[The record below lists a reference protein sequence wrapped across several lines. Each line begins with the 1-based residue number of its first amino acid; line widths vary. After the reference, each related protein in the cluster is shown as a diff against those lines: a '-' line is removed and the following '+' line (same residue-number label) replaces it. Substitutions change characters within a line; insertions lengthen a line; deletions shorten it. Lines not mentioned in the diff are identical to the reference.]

1 MSHYRF
7 RGRDR
12 NGQALSGVLEA
23 DSAEAVA
30 DQLINSGIT
39 PIDIVEAE
47 AGTGDWRHLERLL
60 TARRPDISDLALFCR
75 QMHALLR
82 SGVPISRALRSL
94 TESSDNPYMT
104 EALED
109 LIDSLEAGR
118 DLSGSLARHPKL
130 FSALFVNVVR
140 VGETSGRLEDAFLR
154 LYHYL
159 TFQRQTRERVKVAFR
174 YPIFVLIAVAI
185 AVAII
190 VTVVVPPFAGIFER
204 MGADLPLPTRIII
217 GVSDA
222 AVGYWHWALGVLAAA
237 VAGTRLYL
245 RTEAGRLRWDQL
257 KLRLPI
263 IGPIAWKASLARFA
277 RSFSMC
283 YRSGVPLIQALT
295 LIARS
300 LDNHWLGQRIL
311 EMRNGIERGE
321 SIARAARTTGLFTP
335 LVLQM
340 VAVGEETGR
349 IDEMMD
355 EVGDYYE
362 QEVQAEVD
370 NLSAT
375 LEPLLIVAVGSVV
388 LVLALGVF
396 LPMWDMYTLVN
407 Q

>member
-12 NGQALSGVLEA
+12 NGQALNGVLEA

-47 AGTGDWRHLERLL
+47 ARAGGWRGLQRAL
-60 TARRPDISDLALFCR
+60 TARRPDIGDLALFCR

-82 SGVPISRALRSL
+82 SGVPITRALRSL

-104 EALED
+104 ETLED
-109 LIDSLEAGR
+109 VIDGLEAGR
-118 DLSGSLARHPKL
+118 DLSGALARHRQM
-130 FSALFVNVVR
+130 FSPLFVNVIR
-140 VGETSGRLEDAFLR
+140 VGETSGRLEDAFLSLHR
-154 LYHYL
+154 YL

-174 YPIFVLIAVAI
+174 YPVFVLIAVAI

-190 VTVVVPPFAGIFER
+190 VTVVVPPFAAIFER

-217 GVSDA
+217 AVSDA
-222 AVGYWHWALGVLAAA
+222 AVGYWHWALGALAAG
-237 VAGTRLYL
+237 VVGGRFYL
-245 RTEAGRLRWDQL
+245 RTPAGRLRWDGL

-263 IGPIAWKASLARFA
+263 VGPIVWKASLARFA

-295 LIARS
+295 LIGQS
-300 LDNHWLGQRIL
+300 LDNQWLGQRIL
-311 EMRNGIERGE
+311 EMRDGIERGE

-375 LEPLLIVAVGSVV
+375 LEPLLIVAVGGVV

>member
-12 NGQALSGVLEA
+12 NGQALNGVLEA

-47 AGTGDWRHLERLL
+47 ARAGGWRGLQRAL
-60 TARRPDISDLALFCR
+60 TARRPDIGDLALFCR

-82 SGVPISRALRSL
+82 SGVPITRALRSL

-104 EALED
+104 ETLED
-109 LIDSLEAGR
+109 VIDGLEAGR
-118 DLSGSLARHPKL
+118 DLSGALARHRQM
-130 FSALFVNVVR
+130 FSPLFVNVIR
-140 VGETSGRLEDAFLR
+140 VGETSGRLEDAFLSLHR
-154 LYHYL
+154 YL

-190 VTVVVPPFAGIFER
+190 VTVVVPPFAAIFER
-204 MGADLPLPTRIII
+204 MGADLPLPTRVIIA
-217 GVSDA
+217 VSDA
-222 AVGYWHWALGVLAAA
+222 AVGYWHWALGALAAG
-237 VAGTRLYL
+237 VAAGRFYL
-245 RTEAGRLRWDQL
+245 RTPAGRLRWDGL

-263 IGPIAWKASLARFA
+263 IGPIVWKASLARFA

-295 LIARS
+295 LIGQS

-311 EMRNGIERGE
+311 EMRDGIERGE

>member
-12 NGQALSGVLEA
+12 NGQALNGVLEA

-47 AGTGDWRHLERLL
+47 PRTGGWRRLQRVL
-60 TARRPDISDLALFCR
+60 TARRPDIGDLALFCR

-82 SGVPISRALRSL
+82 SGVPITRALRSL

-104 EALED
+104 EMLED
-109 LIDSLEAGR
+109 VIDGLEAGR
-118 DLSGSLARHPKL
+118 DLSGALARHRQMFPPL
-130 FSALFVNVVR
+130 FINVVK

-154 LYHYL
+154 LYRHL

-174 YPIFVLIAVAI
+174 YPVFVLIAVAI

-190 VTVVVPPFAGIFER
+190 VTVVVPPFASIFER
-204 MGADLPLPTRIII
+204 MGADLPLPTRVII

-222 AVGYWHWALGVLAAA
+222 AVGYWHWALGALAAT
-237 VAGTRLYL
+237 VVGSRFYL
-245 RTEAGRLRWDQL
+245 RTQTGRLRWDGL

-263 IGPIAWKASLARFA
+263 IGAIVWKASLARFA

-295 LIARS
+295 LISRS
-300 LDNHWLGQRIL
+300 LDNQWLGQRIL
-311 EMRNGIERGE
+311 EMRDGIERGE
-321 SIARAARTTGLFTP
+321 SIARSARTTGLFTP

>member
-12 NGQALSGVLEA
+12 NGQALNGVLEA

-47 AGTGDWRHLERLL
+47 ARTGGWRGLQRAL
-60 TARRPDISDLALFCR
+60 TARRPDIGDLALFCR

-82 SGVPISRALRSL
+82 SGVPITRALRSL

-104 EALED
+104 ETLEEV
-109 LIDSLEAGR
+109 IDGLEAGR
-118 DLSGSLARHPKL
+118 DLSGALARHRQM
-130 FSALFVNVVR
+130 FSPLFVNVIR
-140 VGETSGRLEDAFLR
+140 VGETSGRLEDAFLSLHR
-154 LYHYL
+154 YL

-174 YPIFVLIAVAI
+174 YPVFVLIAVAI

-190 VTVVVPPFAGIFER
+190 VTVVVPPFAAIFER
-204 MGADLPLPTRIII
+204 MGADLPLPTRVIIA
-217 GVSDA
+217 VSDA
-222 AVGYWHWALGVLAAA
+222 AVGYWHWALGALAAGV
-237 VAGTRLYL
+237 VAGRFYL
-245 RTEAGRLRWDQL
+245 RTPAGRLRWDGL

-263 IGPIAWKASLARFA
+263 VGPIVWKASLARFA

-295 LIARS
+295 LIGQS

-311 EMRNGIERGE
+311 EMRDGIERGE